1 MLSTNSIAVLNKD
14 EEVFAEFKAATKARI
29 MTYGIKNESE
39 IMAKNIELYIDHSE
53 FDLSLKGNLYHIV
66 CPTIA
71 DFNIYNVL
79 ATVGV
84 LVGLGFDDR
93 MIIEAISDLKPVNG
107 RMELILIN
115 IKLRLLSIIV
125 VIQKIL
131 KMFLN
136 LQIVFLEEILLLF

>member
-66 CPTIA
+66 GQTI
-71 DFNIYNVL
+71 
-79 ATVGV
+79 
-84 LVGLGFDDR
+84 
-93 MIIEAISDLKPVNG
+93 
-107 RMELILIN
+107 
-115 IKLRLLSIIV
+115 
-125 VIQKIL
+125 
-131 KMFLN
+131 
-136 LQIVFLEEILLLF
+136 

>member
-29 MTYGIKNESE
+29 MTYGIKIERE

-71 DFNIYNVL
+71 DFNIFL
-79 ATVGV
+79 SFTG
-84 LVGLGFDDR
+84 
-93 MIIEAISDLKPVNG
+93 AISARLIAVNKPIG
-107 RMELILIN
+107 TP
-115 IKLRLLSIIV
+115 
-125 VIQKIL
+125 IQIARKTPTMDVKIT
-131 KMFLN
+131 
-136 LQIVFLEEILLLF
+136 